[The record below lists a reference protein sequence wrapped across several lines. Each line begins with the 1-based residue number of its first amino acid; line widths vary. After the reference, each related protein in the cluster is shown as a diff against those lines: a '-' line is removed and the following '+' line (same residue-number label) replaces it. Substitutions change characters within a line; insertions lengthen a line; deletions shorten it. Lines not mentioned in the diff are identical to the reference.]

1 MAAHR
6 LFTIEDLA
14 SLLESVAEGRFTSA
28 PNLESDVISRFDDH
42 VSAVWDGVPVQG
54 RVTGTPLGRHAI
66 SLTAHLGPMASLG
79 AVVSQLLAQ
88 VTSTAT
94 TRVVLEGEEVSLEA
108 VIVTDDA
115 TDAEVGARAAE
126 AITELCTM
134 VLAWRVMSRTGGDPT
149 LDALVRATPLPA
161 CKALLV
167 ASIAFAVAGADGD
180 LDPRE
185 AARLRAWLKEIP
197 SFAELDL
204 GRVIDAI
211 ATMVDDPARTVLE
224 AARRLE
230 PPERLLA
237 WALANDMAHVDGLA
251 DAAERRYLSTVASVF
266 ELPPRTLA
274 PLVAEA
280 QARAMR
286 A

>member
-14 SLLESVAEGRFTSA
+14 SLLEGVAEGRHASR
-28 PNLESDVISRFDDH
+28 PVMDSDVVSRFDDH
-42 VSAVWDGVPVQG
+42 VMAVWEGVPIEA

-66 SLTAHLGPMASLG
+66 SIGASLG
-79 AVVSQLLAQ
+79 PITSLGGVLSQLLAQ
-88 VTSTAT
+88 VASTAT
-94 TRVVLEGEEVSLEA
+94 TRVVLEDGDLSLEA
-108 VIVTDDA
+108 VVVTDGA
-115 TDAEVGARAAE
+115 TPEEVGGRTAE
-126 AITELCTM
+126 AITELCTL
-134 VLAWRVMSRTGGDPT
+134 VRAWRVMSRVGGEAR
-149 LDALVRATPLPA
+149 LDALVRDTPLPS

-167 ASIAFAVAGADGD
+167 ASVAFAVAGADGD

-197 SFAELDL
+197 SFASLDL
-204 GRVIDAI
+204 SRVIDAI

-224 AARRLE
+224 AARRLD
-230 PPERLLA
+230 PGERLLA

-266 ELPPRTLA
+266 ELTPNALA

-280 QARAMR
+280 QAQALRA
-286 A
+286 